1 MVERKR
7 SFNDLMMT
15 LVAVPLVIS
24 WLTFACYVIYKG
36 VNDET
41 GIVQDNLDFYVA
53 LIAIIGGP
61 ALLFINSILGAWVA
75 EQTAEQNSLPARL
88 ELEIEQAKASQ
99 LFNLE
104 SEQSEQKHKQ
114 ELEKSEQLYM
124 QKDPSNLSSKERKK
138 L

>member
-7 SFNDLMMT
+7 SFNDKLMT
-15 LVAVPLVIS
+15 FVAVPLVIS

-41 GIVQDNLDFYVA
+41 GAVQEQLDFYVA

-75 EQTAEQNSLPARL
+75 EQTAEQNALPTRL

-99 LFNLE
+99 SFE
-104 SEQSEQKHKQ
+104 MKAQEADQKHKQ
-114 ELEKSEQLYM
+114 TMEKAEQEYLHR
-124 QKDPSNLSSKERKK
+124 DPKNLTQEERNV

>member
-15 LVAVPLVIS
+15 FVAVPLVIS

-88 ELEIEQAKASQ
+88 ELEIEQAKAHQ

-104 SEQSEQKHKQ
+104 SEKSEQKHKQ
-114 ELEKSEQLYM
+114 DLEKSEQLYM
-124 QKDPSNLSSKERKK
+124 QKDPTNLSAKERKK